1 MEQIKHLETN
11 SCIYNTSND
20 ENDSISNQWKRNY
33 LKNKLG
39 YPFVENKKLYTKVN
53 NKVKQKKNSTT

>member
-20 ENDSISNQWKRNY
+20 ENNSIPNQWKRNY
-33 LKNKLG
+33 LKNNLR
-39 YPFVENKKLYTKVN
+39 YPFVENKN
-53 NKVKQKKNSTT
+53 FIQK